1 MRPAT
6 SSVRSKAPEVR
17 RQRAV
22 ATPNKTDLL
31 AMPCVRCSVD
41 LSYRRKDPL
50 PNFAAPTRPG
60 AFQLEL
66 AIVCVLGR
74 PAPDRGAP
82 ACSLQEERSA
92 RRNGAIG
99 EIDVWPTPPRGNT
112 RGRARHS
119 QVTGEGRS
127 PSLPTRA
134 QASSVRAI
142 RPSWI
147 SAAPP
152 KIVYARLLQYSG
164 TRVDALLR

>member
-31 AMPCVRCSVD
+31 AMPYVRCSVD

-74 PAPDRGAP
+74 PAPTAALQRAACRRRDRPGAM
-82 ACSLQEERSA
+82 A
-92 RRNGAIG
+92 R
-99 EIDVWPTPPRGNT
+99 
-112 RGRARHS
+112 
-119 QVTGEGRS
+119 
-127 PSLPTRA
+127 
-134 QASSVRAI
+134 
-142 RPSWI
+142 
-147 SAAPP
+147 
-152 KIVYARLLQYSG
+152 
-164 TRVDALLR
+164 